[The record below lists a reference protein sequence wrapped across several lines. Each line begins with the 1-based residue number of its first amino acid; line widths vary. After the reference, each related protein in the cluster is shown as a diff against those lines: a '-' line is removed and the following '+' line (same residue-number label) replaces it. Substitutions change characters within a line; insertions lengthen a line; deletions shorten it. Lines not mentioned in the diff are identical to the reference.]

1 MPVIKKE
8 ITPVTEIILASVLKD
23 IFTIG
28 ILFPMVGV
36 VVLLILGLSI
46 LSIPIALLILTV
58 IYATYKY
65 RKYKQVVESK
75 AIEIATNF
83 VQQKTVDFMVAI
95 VIRHIGSEY
104 TGSVTAIGVPES
116 GIRFANLE
124 VETSC
129 LDDIV
134 NFMLQEYNKGTK
146 LVVPSIYE
154 ARDWVVN
161 TLPDVKLN
169 YTSGILRFV
178 VIRVFLNNGKYIPF
192 VVNNIPIDIK
202 NVISAKEEELQNA
215 KLEIPDNWSVPVDVD
230 LDMYET
236 INK

>member
-1 MPVIKKE
+1 MPVVRKE

-28 ILFPMVGV
+28 ILFPIVGV

-65 RKYKQVVESK
+65 RKYKQVVETR
-75 AIEIATNF
+75 AIEVATNF

-95 VIRHIGSEY
+95 AIRHIGSEY

-116 GIRFANLE
+116 RITFANLE

-129 LDDIV
+129 LDDMV

-154 ARDWVVN
+154 ARDWAVA

-169 YTSGILRFV
+169 YTTGVLRFAV
-178 VIRVFLNNGKYIPF
+178 MRVFLNNGKYIPF
-192 VVNNIPIDIK
+192 VVNNIPTDIK
-202 NVISAKEEELQNA
+202 DVIKAKEEDLQKA
-215 KLEIPDNWSVPVDVD
+215 KLEIPTNWSIPVDID
-230 LDMYET
+230 LDIYET
-236 INK
+236 VNK

>member
-1 MPVIKKE
+1 MPVVRKE

-28 ILFPMVGV
+28 ILFPIVGV

-75 AIEIATNF
+75 AIEVATNF

-95 VIRHIGSEY
+95 VVRHIGSEY
-104 TGSVTAIGVPES
+104 TGSVTAIGMPES
-116 GIRFANLE
+116 RITFANLE

-129 LDDIV
+129 LDDMV

-154 ARDWVVN
+154 ARDWAVA
-161 TLPDVKLN
+161 TLPDIKLN
-169 YTSGILRFV
+169 YTSGMLRFV
-178 VIRVFLNNGKYIPF
+178 VMRVFLNNGKYIPF
-192 VVNNIPIDIK
+192 VANNIPIDIK
-202 NVISAKEEELQNA
+202 DVIEAKEEELQKA
-215 KLEIPDNWSVPVDVD
+215 KLEIPPYWSVPVDMD
-230 LDMYET
+230 SNIYET
-236 INK
+236 VNK